1 MSMKHVMTA
10 LILALM
16 AFSAASC
23 GVKNDPKAPGKSQY
37 PRSYPATQ

>member
-1 MSMKHVMTA
+1 MSAKHVMTV
-10 LILALM
+10 LIVTLM

-23 GVKNDPKAPGKSQY
+23 GVKNDPKAPVKSNY